1 MKLLFMRHGESK
13 SQAKLVQN
21 SDPDILNQFIE
32 QKTKFQEQ
40 WFKHEIIR

>member
-1 MKLLFMRHGESK
+1 MAIIHRTNDNDD
-13 SQAKLVQN
+13 KLVVV
-21 SDPDILNQFIE
+21 PDGLKITNQFIE